1 MDRSWTEKQKLNFV
15 CLIYLFCR
23 MAEMYIWPCLSTYL
37 FGIMS
42 YTSICCCMWYDT
54 CIFILWSYLCAS
66 KLHELILPL
75 LTDLLYK
82 GYNFDQKFS
91 LSTSSS
97 SGLVR
102 CSCFYFSFSFLRKL
116 FELTHFSDNLLFFC
130 HRISQPLVWGSM
142 KTSLVIYGHSIKVVE
157 QLLMS

>member
-54 CIFILWSYLCAS
+54 CICILWSYLCAS
-66 KLHELILPL
+66 KLHELILHL

-82 GYNFDQKFS
+82 DYNFDQKFS
-91 LSTSSS
+91 LSTSSK

-102 CSCFYFSFSFLRKL
+102 CSCFYFRLVSLENSLNSLIFLI
-116 FELTHFSDNLLFFC
+116 TCFFF
-130 HRISQPLVWGSM
+130 
-142 KTSLVIYGHSIKVVE
+142 VIESHSHWCE
-157 QLLMS
+157 DQWRLHWWYTDTA